1 MNRRTLVMVLAF
13 MAAGFATVSTA
24 EAGGGGGKAKKNV
37 IFVVNQQVD
46 TPPALATQFVIW
58 LPNGQNPTN
67 QLLVNNAVAFAAK
80 GGKPLTVAGNV
91 IFPNVAPGSGA
102 VWVLDSFY
110 NVTGSAPYTVKSG
123 SQLAYT
129 VTGGD
134 GTGLIRQLP

>member
-1 MNRRTLVMVLAF
+1 MVLAF

-46 TPPALATQFVIW
+46 TPPALTTQFVIW

-67 QLLVNNAVAFAAK
+67 QLLNNAVAFAAK

-102 VWVLDSFY
+102 VWVLDSLY

-134 GTGLIRQLP
+134 GFGLIRQLP